1 MEWRT
6 PLQTL
11 WERQLLLCLLE
22 SFLADRQQRVVFN
35 GELSNWENV
44 KRGVPQ
50 GSVLGP
56 FLFLIY
62 INELCQ
68 GLCTNT
74 KLFADDMSPFSVV
87 DNIYES
93 VITT

>member
-68 GLCTNT
+68 GLRTNT

-93 VITT
+93 VITI